1 MNTRDIGLAIVEL
14 GGGRR
19 LPGDALD
26 MRVGLDRFIQLGDLV
41 AAGDPIAFV
50 HAADEAAAERAIAQ
64 VSGAVVIDDAATPWE
79 SAPLVMAE
87 VG

>member
-1 MNTRDIGLAIVEL
+1 MKTRDIGLVIVEL

-26 MRVGLDRFIQLGDLV
+26 MRVGLDRFAQSGDVV

-50 HAADEAAAERAIAQ
+50 HAADEASAERAIAQ
-64 VSGAVVIDDAATPWE
+64 VLAAVTIEDAPHWTP
-79 SAPLVMAE
+79 APLVMAE
-87 VG
+87 LG